1 MDNRE
6 NGDDIRRGGQ
16 LVPSRED
23 RSLRNYEQTQE
34 VLRAYPVEEDD
45 VSILR
50 YLDVVLRRKKVIIAF
65 FAIVV
70 VTALIGTFLSDPLY
84 RATAKIEI
92 SLDNQRIVNFDQ
104 VVELESQSKEF
115 YETQYLLLKSKSLAK
130 DVAENLNLAEHPE
143 FSGSNKKP
151 GPISQ
156 VINGI
161 KGIISGTVNGIKG
174 LIVKSDQDDIPLD
187 PRLSQQ
193 RKEDSLASKFVSRI
207 SVDPIGKSRL
217 VSLSFEAHDRQLA
230 ADAANGLA
238 DGFID
243 WLLDRKVDATK
254 KGRDFLKKQ
263 LSQSQVNLESSEED
277 LNKFAKENDIVSLD
291 ENMNIIYHTFT
302 TLNEAL
308 ADAQTIRLEKESLH
322 NHVKNGNIESLPVII
337 NDSYI
342 QGLKAKH
349 ATAKAEYSRM
359 SATFKS
365 EYPALKELGAQVA
378 SLETKITEAESNVA
392 SSIESDYK
400 AAVQKERTIQA
411 KYDEQKAL
419 ALDLNERSV
428 QYNILKREVD
438 SNKSIYESL
447 LQRLKETEV
456 ASAITASHIQVV
468 DYASVPLSPFEPN
481 LKLNLLFAGFI
492 GIFGGVCFAFF
503 LEYLDNTV
511 RTPEEVRDKLRL
523 PLLGGIYELEKTER
537 EMLPVEKSFL
547 LDPRSHIAEAFRT
560 IRTSIMLSTPGN
572 PPQTIL
578 VTSCFP
584 SEGKTTV
591 SINLASSFAQAGNKV
606 ILLEADLR
614 RPRIGGI
621 LNTNANGNGL
631 SSYLTGNAALEEV
644 IKPSD
649 LPNLSV
655 LSVGA
660 LPANPSELLGSEQMR
675 DLIEKLRDQYE
686 YIIVDGPP
694 SLGFVDSHLLS
705 NIVDG
710 VAVVVRAGSTPRKSV
725 RELIDKLY
733 SIRANFL
740 GVIINGIE
748 LNQSGYYYKS
758 YSYYYGGNEQAAED
772 TKYIADH
779 KSEQDE
785 RGGEFSAPDNRS

>member
-1 MDNRE
+1 MDNRQ
-6 NGDDIRRGGQ
+6 NSGDRKSRQ
-16 LVPSRED
+16 LVPARED
-23 RSLRNYEQTQE
+23 RSLRDYDQAQE
-34 VLRAYPVEEDD
+34 VLRAYPVEEDE

-50 YLDVVLRRKKVIIAF
+50 YLEVILRRKKIIIAF
-65 FAIVV
+65 FTIVII
-70 VTALIGTFLSDPLY
+70 TALIGTFLSDPLY
-84 RATAKIEI
+84 KATAKLEI

-104 VVELESQSKEF
+104 VVELESKSQEF
-115 YETQYLLLKSKSLAK
+115 YETQYLLLKSNSLASEVTNK
-130 DVAENLNLAEHPE
+130 LNLSEHPE
-143 FSGSNKKP
+143 FAGSNKEP
-151 GPISQ
+151 GPVSQ
-156 VINGI
+156 II
-161 KGIISGTVNGIKG
+161 KGVKNSISGVLNGIKG
-174 LIVKSDQDDIPLD
+174 LVVKSAEDEKPIDHKLSEITKQD
-187 PRLSQQ
+187 RLSNQ
-193 RKEDSLASKFVSRI
+193 FVSRI
-207 SVDPIGKSRL
+207 SVEPIGKSRL
-217 VSLSFEAHDRQLA
+217 VNISFEAHDKQLA
-230 ADAANGLA
+230 ADAVNGLA

-254 KGRDFLKKQ
+254 KGRDFLRKQ
-263 LSQSQVNLESSEED
+263 LAQSQVNLESSEED
-277 LNKFAKENDIVSLD
+277 LNKFAKKNDIVSLD
-291 ENMNIIYHTFT
+291 ENMNLIYHTFS
-302 TLNEAL
+302 TLNNAL
-308 ADAQTIRLEKESLH
+308 AEAQKVRLEKESLYS
-322 NHVKNGNIESLPVII
+322 HVKNGNIESLPVII

-342 QGLKAKH
+342 QGLKAEH
-349 ATAKAEYSRM
+349 ATIKSEYSRM
-359 SATFKS
+359 SATFKP
-365 EYPALKELGAQVA
+365 EYPALKELGAKVA
-378 SLETKITEAESNVA
+378 SLEAKIGEAERNVA
-392 SSIESDYK
+392 ASIESDYK
-400 AAVQKERTIQA
+400 ASLKKEETLEA
-411 KYDEQKAL
+411 KYAEQKDL

-468 DYASVPLSPFEPN
+468 DYASVPLSPFKPN

-492 GIFGGVCFAFF
+492 GIFGGICFAFF

-537 EMLPVEKSFL
+537 DMLPVEKSFL

-606 ILLEADLR
+606 LLLEADLR
-614 RPRIGGI
+614 RPRIGDI
-621 LNTNANGNGL
+621 LQSNGNGL
-631 SSYLTGNAALEEV
+631 SSYLTGNSSLDEV
-644 IKPSD
+644 IKESD

-660 LPANPSELLGSEQMR
+660 LPVNPSELLGSEQMR
-675 DLIEKLRDQYE
+675 DLIEKLRDEFE

-694 SLGFVDSHLLS
+694 SLGFVDAHLVS

-710 VAVVVRAGSTPRKSV
+710 VAVVVRAGSTPRKSI
-725 RELIDKLY
+725 RELIDKLG

-740 GVIINGIE
+740 GIIINGIE

-758 YSYYYGGNEQAAED
+758 YSYYYGGNEED
-772 TKYIADH
+772 SKEKDAYL
-779 KSEQDE
+779 SEHVTEENKNSDFQ
-785 RGGEFSAPDNRS
+785 SPDNLTS

>member
-1 MDNRE
+1 MDNRQ
-6 NGDDIRRGGQ
+6 NSDDNRRGGQ
-16 LVPSRED
+16 LVPARED
-23 RSLRNYEQTQE
+23 RALRDYEQTQE
-34 VLRAYPVEEDD
+34 ILRAYPVEEDD
-45 VSILR
+45 ISILR
-50 YLDVVLRRKKVIIAF
+50 YLDVVLRRKKIIIAF

-84 RATAKIEI
+84 KATAKLEI

-104 VVELESQSKEF
+104 VVEIEGKTQEF

-130 DVAENLNLAEHPE
+130 EVVNELNLSEHPE
-143 FSGSNKKP
+143 FSGSNKGP

-156 VINGI
+156 ITNGVKNSISGVINGI
-161 KGIISGTVNGIKG
+161 KGLV
-174 LIVKSDQDDIPLD
+174 VKSPEGDKPID
-187 PRLSQQ
+187 PKLSQLRRQ
-193 RKEDSLASKFVSRI
+193 DGLSSNFVSRI
-207 SVDPIGKSRL
+207 TVEPIGKSRL
-217 VSLSFEAHDRQLA
+217 VNISFEAHDRQLA
-230 ADAANGLA
+230 ADAVNGLA

-263 LSQSQVNLESSEED
+263 LTQSQVNLESSEEE
-277 LNKFAKENDIVSLD
+277 LNKFAKKNDIVSLD
-291 ENMNIIYHTFT
+291 ENMNLIYHTFS
-302 TLNEAL
+302 TLNDAL
-308 ADAQTIRLEKESLH
+308 ADAQKVRLEKESLY
-322 NHVKNGNIESLPVII
+322 NHVKTGNIESLPLII
-337 NDSYI
+337 NDAYI
-342 QGLKAKH
+342 QGLKAEH
-349 ATAKAEYSRM
+349 AKIKSEHSRM
-359 SATFKS
+359 SATFKP
-365 EYPALKELGAQVA
+365 EYPTLKELGAKVA
-378 SLETKITEAESNVA
+378 SLEAKINEAENNVA
-392 SSIESDYK
+392 ASIESDYK
-400 AAVQKERTIQA
+400 AALEKEETLQA
-411 KYDEQKAL
+411 KYSEQKDL

-428 QYNILKREVD
+428 QYNILKRDVD

-468 DYASVPLSPFEPN
+468 DYASVPLAPFKPN

-511 RTPEEVRDKLRL
+511 RTPEEVRDKLGL
-523 PLLGGIYELEKTER
+523 PLIGGIYELEKTEK

-591 SINLASSFAQAGNKV
+591 SINLASSFAQAGSKV
-606 ILLEADLR
+606 LLLEADLR
-614 RPRIGGI
+614 RPRIGSI
-621 LNTNANGNGL
+621 LESNGNGL
-631 SSYLTGNAALEEV
+631 SSYLTGNASLGEV
-644 IKPSD
+644 IKESD
-649 LPNLSV
+649 LPNLSI
-655 LSVGA
+655 LPVGA
-660 LPANPSELLGSEQMR
+660 LPVNPSELLGSEQMR
-675 DLIEKLRDQYE
+675 DLIEKLRDEFE

-710 VAVVVRAGSTPRKSV
+710 VAVVIRAGSTPRNSI

-758 YSYYYGGNEQAAED
+758 YSYYYGTNEKDSKKED
-772 TKYIADH
+772 NYLPDH
-779 KSEQDE
+779 VTEENDKSDFQ
-785 RGGEFSAPDNRS
+785 SPKNPTS